1 MILLNKISFEN
12 SLKIAQ
18 NTINLVANHD
28 FINNETMIKTTVSC
42 GLFHSS
48 ICEIDNFKNIIKF
61 ADIALYKAKNSG
73 RNNVQIYQKEQ
84 NS

>member
-1 MILLNKISFEN
+1 
-12 SLKIAQ
+12 
-18 NTINLVANHD
+18 
-28 FINNETMIKTTVSC
+28 MIKTTVSC

-61 ADIALYKAKNSG
+61 ADIALYKAKISA
-73 RNNVQIYQKEQ
+73 RNNMQIYQKKQ